1 MGNFYVNYTLQ
12 GPSQK
17 AAAEALAG
25 RKAVVTREENG
36 CIVIFE
42 ETSDEQDQE
51 YIAELASDLS
61 RELHCSALAVLNHDD
76 DILWYQLYENGKRT
90 DEYDSSPGYFDP
102 SVDTSSPAGG
112 DAWRLCAAFNT
123 SDVPRVER
131 VLRKVS
137 YEEDG
142 YIFAFERHAD
152 LVLALG
158 LSAFAVGT
166 SYASFENKQFPA
178 GLSPEDVIRT
188 R

>member
-42 ETSDEQDQE
+42 EISDDQDQE
-51 YIAELASDLS
+51 HIAELASHLS
-61 RELHCSALAVLNHDD
+61 RELHCPTLAVLNHDD

-102 SVDTSSPAGG
+102 SVDTSSPVGG
-112 DAWRLCAAFNT
+112 DAWRICAAFNA
-123 SDVPRVER
+123 SNVPAVER
-131 VLRKVS
+131 VLRKLS

-158 LSAFAVGT
+158 LSPFAVGT
-166 SYASFENKQFPA
+166 AYASFENNEFPS
-178 GLSPEDVIRT
+178 GLSSEDVIRT
-188 R
+188 M